1 MSLTRLVA
9 AGLLLATLSC
19 GGEAETSSKA
29 EAGTP
34 EAERPRTALDEAR
47 RGLSDA
53 QRYPFRDGKK
63 INEEALRA
71 NLMKPRE
78 RHGAQVALA
87 YAASIEALPVAE
99 APAAPFEEIAA
110 FSLPDQPA
118 ARDVEAIN
126 WLFDRDVEETV
137 RRSLSTYFA
146 LMSRE
151 QLEMP
156 MRDLGVWMA
165 SPDAAPHPT
174 TCGCAS
180 TTAPTC
186 SSSRCRGSAPRGSSN
201 ACAGT
206 NDRPPRPNVQGSC

>member
-1 MSLTRLVA
+1 MTDIILHNGKIT
-9 AGLLLATLSC
+9 TLD
-19 GGEAETSSKA
+19 
-29 EAGTP
+29 AGTP

-71 NLMKPRE
+71 NLMKLRE

-165 SPDAAPHPT
+165 FLRAAEPGLARCSPAPDDLWLCLDYGADVFVFEMSRLGSAWIVQRLRWHQRPPAAP
-174 TCGCAS
+174 
-180 TTAPTC
+180 
-186 SSSRCRGSAPRGSSN
+186 
-201 ACAGT
+201 
-206 NDRPPRPNVQGSC
+206 